1 MSMRLGK
8 AIVRGLE
15 RLRVLYIA
23 IDLPSHYC
31 SISIGS
37 AHASVELGIKV
48 AERTV
53 SAFWHHLLSCLS
65 LTCMYPGFL
74 WLYCGCHFSTS
85 GLSEVFCPSSS
96 SLLLFLF
103 LHLNLAATISVFGCR
118 FCPKPHLHSADS
130 STDMKLGSWLRVTS
144 PRSCFSWAS
153 KRSYFGSE
161 DVEKK

>member
-31 SISIGS
+31 SISIGC

-53 SAFWHHLLSCLS
+53 SAF
-65 LTCMYPGFL
+65 
-74 WLYCGCHFSTS
+74 
-85 GLSEVFCPSSS
+85 
-96 SLLLFLF
+96 
-103 LHLNLAATISVFGCR
+103 
-118 FCPKPHLHSADS
+118 
-130 STDMKLGSWLRVTS
+130 
-144 PRSCFSWAS
+144 
-153 KRSYFGSE
+153 
-161 DVEKK
+161 